1 MLTFLVVLAVLLVAG
16 LAAWVVLRPHSAD
29 DGANRPAGL
38 SPEAY
43 EILSLSW
50 EELEALLRESFE
62 RQNFRVFERAPGGT
76 IGPAAGLADMVLERK
91 GKRWFVSAKYWR
103 ENPVPGQAVQEL
115 YGGMVAAGAAGG
127 FLITH
132 GHFGPAAKVLAK
144 ERQIELLDGVKLSEL
159 IDPVRKNPSDATRRR
174 LERAKQ
180 AETTGRR
187 KVPCPLCGKPMLRR
201 QEKFGPDAGQSYYA
215 CSDYPRCKGRR
226 QIG

>member
-29 DGANRPAGL
+29 DGANGPAGL

-103 ENPVPGQAVQEL
+103 ENPVPGQEIVEVEWVTLFSRSTPFLAGLTLERADPPAV
-115 YGGMVAAGAAGG
+115 
-127 FLITH
+127 
-132 GHFGPAAKVLAK
+132 
-144 ERQIELLDGVKLSEL
+144 S
-159 IDPVRKNPSDATRRR
+159 PSTRRR
-174 LERAKQ
+174 Y
-180 AETTGRR
+180 TG
-187 KVPCPLCGKPMLRR
+187 
-201 QEKFGPDAGQSYYA
+201 
-215 CSDYPRCKGRR
+215 
-226 QIG
+226 